1 MSTLNEPTAKRLR
14 DDVVHTFAGLA
25 DLALGQVEHTVRLVR
40 SGLGRED
47 LGELV
52 REGNNEL
59 KTRGEL
65 AVRRYQPMAEPHL
78 EHLARRAARRIDNTD
93 A

>member
-1 MSTLNEPTAKRLR
+1 MSTRNEPAARRLG
-14 DDVVHTFAGLA
+14 DDVVHTLAGLA

-40 SGLGRED
+40 SGLARAD

-59 KTRGEL
+59 KARGEL
-65 AVRRYQPMAEPHL
+65 TVRRYQPMAEPHL
-78 EHLARRAARRIDNTD
+78 EHLARRAARRIDNAD